1 MSKPKSYRN
10 SGKEWTPTDVKKLKD
25 GVAGNK
31 PTGLI
36 AWDLK
41 RTKPAVYSKA
51 SELGISLDPT
61 NRSPYNRR
69 KK

>member
-1 MSKPKSYRN
+1 MSKSYKN
-10 SGKEWTPTDVKKLKD
+10 SGKQWTNKDVQTLKK

-41 RTKPAVYSKA
+41 RTKDAVYKKA
-51 SELGISLDPT
+51 SDLGVSLDPT